1 MDINKRKNSNDYG
14 SDGSTRMD
22 SFSDIDGVGSLRTS
36 PKKKKKK
43 KKDRD
48 SSKESKSSKKKIK
61 APPSPKESE

>member
-43 KKDRD
+43 KK
-48 SSKESKSSKKKIK
+48 
-61 APPSPKESE
+61 